1 MEAELESRR
10 RERDAGDKQ
19 RRLQLQ
25 AIEQVLVEGGLVD
38 RLGGPGPPVEQG
50 TGTVSFD
57 ITSGSV
63 SVPAIVSVSP
73 KKISPSLSETHHGT
87 TSMEAFHTQSTTT
100 ATASASAL
108 TMAGEIDREPVREM
122 PPMEYSE
129 VTAPPVTLEGD
140 ISSQLDYMAKLEVES
155 RGKGESSPVKS
166 SLALQYSYHYLNLIQ
181 FPSNPLIC
189 LSHLIIFCLPP
200 FREHDDGGL

>member
-1 MEAELESRR
+1 M
-10 RERDAGDKQ
+10 
-19 RRLQLQ
+19 Q

-38 RLGGPGPPVEQG
+38 RLGGPGPPVAQG
-50 TGTVSFD
+50 AASFD
-57 ITSGSV
+57 VTSGSV
-63 SVPAIVSVSP
+63 SVPVPVPAIVVSP

-108 TMAGEIDREPVREM
+108 TVTDQIDREPVREM
-122 PPMEYSE
+122 PPMAYSE
-129 VTAPPVTLEGD
+129 VSAPPVTLEGD

>member
-57 ITSGSV
+57 VTGGSV
-63 SVPAIVSVSP
+63 SVPLPVPAIVSVSP

-108 TMAGEIDREPVREM
+108 TVADQIDREPVREM

-155 RGKGESSPVKS
+155 RGKGESSPVKPHAT
-166 SLALQYSYHYLNLIQ
+166 LFL
-181 FPSNPLIC
+181 PL
-189 LSHLIIFCLPP
+189 S
-200 FREHDDGGL
+200 